1 MNGKNTAVVLG
12 ASMAGLLAARALS
25 ESFDRVVVIDRDDPR
40 DTGAR
45 KGVPQGQHAHAIL
58 NRGREVLEELFP
70 GLTADLSAAGAE
82 VVDLPNE
89 VSWYS
94 GTRQLLK
101 VPSDLMLL
109 SLSRPALEDYI
120 RARVARLPGVE
131 LRGDHEVIGLVAD
144 GGTIEGVRYV
154 HAGVEDEEPADLV
167 VDATGRGNRGTTWLT
182 ALGYEAPAEDTVK
195 AGIAY
200 STREYDR
207 LPLPSGSAGVIT
219 ALTADFPYGAAL
231 LPMEGN
237 RWILTLIGMGGDIP
251 PTDVPGFND
260 FARQF
265 PIEDLHAVLDHARPL
280 TEPKR
285 FRIPASV
292 RRRYERLKRLPEGY
306 VCVGDALCA
315 FNPVYGQGMTVA
327 AVEAMVLLDCARGPL
342 EGLPRRY
349 YERAAQVIDIPW
361 DMAAGGDLALSSVP
375 GRRTV
380 GVRILNAFLARV
392 LRAAETDPVVSLAF
406 HETVN
411 LKHPPQRLF
420 APTILRRVLF
430 ARRAEPVAAPRSL
443 AQIGESYS

>member
-12 ASMAGLLAARALS
+12 ASMAGLLAARVLS
-25 ESFDRVVVIDRDDPR
+25 ESFEHVMVIDRDDLR

-58 NRGREVLEELFP
+58 NKGRQVLEELFP
-70 GLTADLSAAGAE
+70 GLTAELSAAGAE

-89 VSWYS
+89 VSWYN

-120 RARVARLPGVE
+120 RARVARRPGVE
-131 LRGDHEVIGLVAD
+131 LCGDHEVVGLVAD
-144 GGTIEGVRYV
+144 GGAVTGVRVV
-154 HAGVEDEEPADLV
+154 HAGVERELAADLV

-182 ALGYEAPAEDTVK
+182 ALGYEAPVEDTVK
-195 AGIAY
+195 AGVAY

-207 LPLPSGSAGVIT
+207 QPLPSGSAGVIT

-237 RWILTLIGMGGDIP
+237 RWILTLIGMGDDIP

-260 FARQF
+260 YARQL

-306 VCVGDALCA
+306 LCIGDALCA

-342 EGLPRRY
+342 AGLPRRY

-361 DMAAGGDLALSSVP
+361 DMAAGGDLALPSVP
-375 GRRTV
+375 GKRTV
-380 GVRILNAFLARV
+380 SVRILNAFLARV
-392 LRAAETDPVVSLAF
+392 LRAAATDPVVSLAF

-420 APTILRRVLF
+420 APKILRRVLF
-430 ARRAEPVAAPRSL
+430 PRRVEPVAAPRSL
-443 AQIGESYS
+443 TPVG